1 VYNTY
6 KRVVA
11 WIFAVTFM
19 NECFLFFVRV
29 AVSQALFLYTRQLD
43 YSNIVM
49 RSEVNTLKLRKA
61 KSPSPCLITQAM
73 DIIGKKWVLLIMYQL
88 LSGPKRFTELEA
100 EMAISGRLLS
110 ERLKE
115 MEMEGIVT
123 RHMYPEIPPR
133 VEYELT
139 PKGKAIEPVIN
150 QIYGWSSDWLKR

>member
-1 VYNTY
+1 
-6 KRVVA
+6 
-11 WIFAVTFM
+11 M
-19 NECFLFFVRV
+19 
-29 AVSQALFLYTRQLD
+29 
-43 YSNIVM
+43 
-49 RSEVNTLKLRKA
+49 KLRKV

-100 EMAISGRLLS
+100 EMEISGRLLS

-115 MEMEGIVT
+115 METEGIVT

-139 PKGKAIEPVIN
+139 PKGRAIEPVIN
-150 QIYGWSSDWLKR
+150 QIYSWSSDWLKEQQQSK

>member
-1 VYNTY
+1 
-6 KRVVA
+6 
-11 WIFAVTFM
+11 M
-19 NECFLFFVRV
+19 
-29 AVSQALFLYTRQLD
+29 
-43 YSNIVM
+43 
-49 RSEVNTLKLRKA
+49 KLRKVKA
-61 KSPSPCLITQAM
+61 PSRCLITQAM

-115 MEMEGIVT
+115 METEGIVT

-139 PKGKAIEPVIN
+139 PKGRAIEPVIN
-150 QIYGWSSDWLKR
+150 QIYSWSSDWLKEQQQVK

>member
-1 VYNTY
+1 
-6 KRVVA
+6 
-11 WIFAVTFM
+11 
-19 NECFLFFVRV
+19 
-29 AVSQALFLYTRQLD
+29 
-43 YSNIVM
+43 M
-49 RSEVNTLKLRKA
+49 RIEVNTLKLRKA

-115 MEMEGIVT
+115 MELEGIVT

>member
-1 VYNTY
+1 
-6 KRVVA
+6 
-11 WIFAVTFM
+11 M
-19 NECFLFFVRV
+19 
-29 AVSQALFLYTRQLD
+29 
-43 YSNIVM
+43 
-49 RSEVNTLKLRKA
+49 KLRKV
-61 KSPSPCLITQAM
+61 KSPSPCMITQAM

-139 PKGKAIEPVIN
+139 PKGRAIEPVIN
-150 QIYGWSSDWLKR
+150 QIYNWSSDWLKQQQSTK